1 MVDAST
7 QTDATAT
14 GVSHESP
21 LLGTQSEKR
30 TMIDASTQT
39 DCLSQVGAE
48 ISGRQVAVDSQDV
61 VLEGQN
67 EEKHQTQ
74 DSEHLMR
81 AEIAAHEQT
90 HEKLAQLKA
99 QIAAKDG
106 QVENYRRL
114 LDGNKELLDQSKG
127 ERNDMQTRLDESDSR
142 ISEFEISDRR
152 LNRQIRSLEEQ
163 VSGLGDNLEN
173 ANARISE
180 LESVNFTFAE
190 NLGTLQNQL
199 AYQRFEGM
207 RMLDFIRRGG
217 KELRFFVNLSAR
229 LYTRLNRVETL
240 SNGAFGRD
248 DELMRSAARRLS
260 GWNFPV
266 ETYFRDVGRQE
277 SVQESRLA
285 IEGPSVEYSAM
296 DQADSGYVHEV
307 SSDDVALA
315 QLVDEYIEEQ
325 NGTTG
330 TNGNDAGDEVEGSSF
345 ENGDLQSNERVPS
358 FSFSACA
365 PRFREQTSPDPVFA
379 GNVGSSDF
387 KFGAAQPDFN
397 FGAAT
402 PFKAGSG
409 SSAARSE
416 NFGVE
421 KDEEREEGRAKKTRV
436 GSTSGGAADAEPSS
450 SSSDANKE
458 EAKKKSTFDTTFS
471 IDPSSFSAKNK
482 ASLGSFNHDPQDTS
496 DAPKFTSV
504 GGFDLPGSTAKGKGK
519 QKEERTPAFGAG
531 SSSQFSFVPSGSAP
545 TFCGFDGGSTDAVAG
560 PADPLSAHGA
570 GKGKQKEGSTENAV
584 KGSIFTAEA
593 IAKFDSP
600 ASGKRADVAQF
611 TFGGASASSSFNYR
625 AAGAFNFR
633 TDASS
638 SLFNFGQST
647 TNTEQEPVENVGELP
662 SQNHCCPNHEN
673 DHESLYTIEE
683 GYVPPAKRPTTTEK
697 AGVEPVSVT
706 NSADTIGGEV
716 ASSET
721 DQGLLGAVTR
731 QLPGVSAG
739 PDGSQPSYVVNCEQD
754 SSDADNEVRVKG
766 FPPGVPCIIIT
777 PASESEVSV
786 EGESSDIFGKSG
798 FDVAALSRIVNS
810 VRPAASGLEDLS
822 MSLVPPGS
830 SMASQVGE
838 SKIRGDIWQGRGRTA
853 EEIRASMKLG
863 CCERAQ
869 PPTASTEWR
878 EQEWPA
884 TLPPLEAPQSESADL
899 PPLAATKTD
908 LSTASTQEAFGNPG
922 ANEDIEEEIGRLIS
936 AIEALYI
943 GSSAQTTIMSKF
955 NPEKHLLSGDWI
967 ARRHMIV
974 ERHVDGV
981 EEEVVAENG
990 TRIRMEAARVT
1001 DLVSEGEQR
1010 SAEREVV
1017 RQGEQPGN
1025 GEVPATQEAATVMEE
1040 ERSVEPEIAVETR
1053 PNGSSSATRSNDEV
1067 MALQVENT
1075 ATSTSSP
1082 SPRQPVLTSTT
1093 DEEVPERRSKYG
1105 NPMDKK
1111 GGVRIWSLRTGRK
1124 KGKAQ
1129 GDVGSDLLPTTEQ
1142 GLPLQSTHPQASS
1155 SPPSSS
1161 SSTIPITSQ
1170 PHAAPPSPTQE
1181 RALQVVST
1189 APSTPTSSESQAPV
1203 SASATAAE
1211 SSSRT
1216 RYGNPRDEKGGVRMW
1231 SMKRG
1236 RR

>member
-1 MVDAST
+1 
-7 QTDATAT
+7 
-14 GVSHESP
+14 
-21 LLGTQSEKR
+21 
-30 TMIDASTQT
+30 MIDASTQT

-48 ISGRQVAVDSQDV
+48 SSGWQVAVDSQDV

-67 EEKHQTQ
+67 EEEHQTQ
-74 DSEHLMR
+74 DFEPLMS

-90 HEKLAQLKA
+90 REELAQLKA

-114 LDGNKELLDQSKG
+114 LDGNKELLDQSEG
-127 ERNDMQTRLDESDSR
+127 ERNDMQTHLDESDSR

-163 VSGLGDNLEN
+163 VSGLGDDLEN
-173 ANARISE
+173 ANARILE

-190 NLGTLQNQL
+190 NLGGLQNQL
-199 AYQRFEGM
+199 AYERSEGM
-207 RMLDFIRRGG
+207 RMLDFIRLGG
-217 KELRFFVNLSAR
+217 KELRFFVELSAR
-229 LYTRLNRVETL
+229 LYTRLNRVESL

-248 DELMRSAARRLS
+248 DELMRSAVRRLS
-260 GWNFPV
+260 ELNFPV
-266 ETYFRDVGRQE
+266 ETYFQDVGRQE
-277 SVQESRLA
+277 SVPESRLA
-285 IEGPSVEYSAM
+285 IEGPSVDYSAM
-296 DQADSGYVHEV
+296 DQAESGYVHEV
-307 SSDDVALA
+307 SSDDIALA
-315 QLVDEYIEEQ
+315 QLVDEYIEVQ
-325 NGTTG
+325 NGMRG
-330 TNGNDAGDEVEGSSF
+330 TNGNDAGDEVEESSF
-345 ENGDLQSNERVPS
+345 ENDDLQSNESVPS
-358 FSFSACA
+358 FTFEACA
-365 PRFREQTSPDPVFA
+365 PRFGAQTSPDPISA

-409 SSAARSE
+409 SSVARSE

-436 GSTSGGAADAEPSS
+436 GSTSEDAADAEPSS
-450 SSSDANKE
+450 SSSNAKKE
-458 EAKKKSTFDTTFS
+458 EPKKSIFDTTFS
-471 IDPSSFSAKNK
+471 IDPSSFSPKNK
-482 ASLGSFNHDPQDTS
+482 APLGSFNHDPQDTS

-504 GGFDLPGSTAKGKGK
+504 GGFDLPRSTAKGKGK
-519 QKEERTPAFGAG
+519 QKEERPPVFGAG
-531 SSSQFSFVPSGSAP
+531 NSSQFSFVPSGSAP
-545 TFCGFDGGSTDAVAG
+545 TFGGFNGGSTDTVAG
-560 PADPLSAHGA
+560 PADPLPAHRA
-570 GKGKQKEGSTENAV
+570 GKGKQKEGSTEKAV
-584 KGSIFTAEA
+584 KASIFSAEA

-600 ASGKRADVAQF
+600 ASGKGADVGQF
-611 TFGGASASSSFNYR
+611 TFGGASASSSFNNR

-647 TNTEQEPVENVGELP
+647 TNTEQEPVESVGEMP
-662 SQNHCCPNHEN
+662 SQDHCCPNHEN
-673 DHESLYTIEE
+673 DHECLYTVEE
-683 GYVPPAKRPTTTEK
+683 GYVPPAKRPTMTEK
-697 AGVEPVSVT
+697 AEVEPVSAT
-706 NSADTIGGEV
+706 SSDNSSAGEV
-716 ASSET
+716 ASSVT
-721 DQGLLGAVTR
+721 GQGLLGAVTT
-731 QLPGVSAG
+731 QLPGASAG
-739 PDGSQPSYVVNCEQD
+739 PDSSNLAQVSVASFEQE
-754 SSDADNEVRVKG
+754 SSDADNETRVNG
-766 FPPGVPCIIIT
+766 FPPGVPCIIVT

-798 FDVAALSRIVNS
+798 FDVAALSRVVDS

-838 SKIRGDIWQGRGRTA
+838 SKIRGDIWQGRGRTV
-853 EEIRASMKLG
+853 EEIRASMKLE

-869 PPTASTEWR
+869 PPTTSTQWR
-878 EQEWPA
+878 EPEWPA
-884 TLPPLEAPQSESADL
+884 TLPPLEAPQSDSSADL
-899 PPLAATKTD
+899 PSLAATSITD
-908 LSTASTQEAFGNPG
+908 TTTDSPAASTGEAVGNPG
-922 ANEDIEEEIGRLIS
+922 ANEDIEEEIGRLMS

-943 GSSAQTTIMSKF
+943 GSSAPMTIMSKF

-974 ERHVDGV
+974 ERRFDGV
-981 EEEVVAENG
+981 EEEAVAE
-990 TRIRMEAARVT
+990 TRARIRMEAARVT
-1001 DLVSEGEQR
+1001 GLVSEGEQR
-1010 SAEREVV
+1010 FAEREVV
-1017 RQGEQPGN
+1017 RHGEQPGN
-1025 GEVPATQEAATVMEE
+1025 EEVPATQEAATVWEE
-1040 ERSVEPEIAVETR
+1040 ERSVEPKIAVETQ
-1053 PNGSSSATRSNDEV
+1053 PNESSSATRSNDEV
-1067 MALQVENT
+1067 QPQMALQVEST
-1075 ATSTSSP
+1075 ATSTSSSS

-1129 GDVGSDLLPTTEQ
+1129 GDVGSDLLPTTQQ

-1155 SPPSSS
+1155 SQPSSS

-1170 PHAAPPSPTQE
+1170 PHTAPPRPTQE

-1189 APSTPTSSESQAPV
+1189 APSTPNSSETQAPI

-1211 SSSRT
+1211 SSRRT

-1231 SMKRG
+1231 SMKRV

>member
-1 MVDAST
+1 MMVDAST

-21 LLGTQSEKR
+21 PLGTQSEKR

-48 ISGRQVAVDSQDV
+48 SSGRQVAVDSQDV

-67 EEKHQTQ
+67 EEEHQTQ
-74 DSEHLMR
+74 DSEPLMS
-81 AEIAAHEQT
+81 AETAAHEQT
-90 HEKLAQLKA
+90 REKLAQLKA

-142 ISEFEISDRR
+142 ISEFQISDRR

-163 VSGLGDNLEN
+163 VCGLGDDLEN

-190 NLGTLQNQL
+190 NLGGLQNQL
-199 AYQRFEGM
+199 SYQRSEGM

-248 DELMRSAARRLS
+248 ERLMRSAARRLS
-260 GWNFPV
+260 ELNFPV

-277 SVQESRLA
+277 SVPESRLA
-285 IEGPSVEYSAM
+285 IEGPSVDYSAM
-296 DQADSGYVHEV
+296 DQADSGHVHEV

-345 ENGDLQSNERVPS
+345 ENGDLQSNERVPN
-358 FSFSACA
+358 FSFEACA
-365 PRFREQTSPDPVFA
+365 PRFGAQTSPDPIFA

-409 SSAARSE
+409 SSEARSE
-416 NFGVE
+416 KFGVE

-436 GSTSGGAADAEPSS
+436 GSTSEGAADAEPSS
-450 SSSDANKE
+450 SSSDAKKE
-458 EAKKKSTFDTTFS
+458 EAKKKSIFDTTFS
-471 IDPSSFSAKNK
+471 IDSSSFSPKNK

-496 DAPKFTSV
+496 DAPKVTSV
-504 GGFDLPGSTAKGKGK
+504 GGFDLHGSTAKGKGK
-519 QKEERTPAFGAG
+519 QKEERTPAFGARN
-531 SSSQFSFVPSGSAP
+531 SSQFSFVPSGSAP
-545 TFCGFDGGSTDAVAG
+545 TFGGFNGSSTDAVAG
-560 PADPLSAHGA
+560 PADPLPAHRA
-570 GKGKQKEGSTENAV
+570 GKGKQKEGSTEKAV
-584 KGSIFTAEA
+584 KASIFSAED

-600 ASGKRADVAQF
+600 ASGKGADVGQF

-625 AAGAFNFR
+625 AVGAFNFR

-647 TNTEQEPVENVGELP
+647 TNTEQEPVENVGKMP

-673 DHESLYTIEE
+673 DHESLYTVEE
-683 GYVPPAKRPTTTEK
+683 GYVPPAKRPTTTEN
-697 AGVEPVSVT
+697 AEVEPVSVT

-716 ASSET
+716 ASSGT

-731 QLPGVSAG
+731 QLPDVSAG

-754 SSDADNEVRVKG
+754 SSDADNETRVKG

-838 SKIRGDIWQGRGRTA
+838 SKIRGDISQGRGRTA
-853 EEIRASMKLG
+853 EEIRASMKLE
-863 CCERAQ
+863 CCERSQ

-884 TLPPLEAPQSESADL
+884 TLPPL
-899 PPLAATKTD
+899 AATNTD
-908 LSTASTQEAFGNPG
+908 LSTASTREAVGNPG

-943 GSSAQTTIMSKF
+943 GSSAPTTIMSKF

-967 ARRHMIV
+967 ARRHTIV
-974 ERHVDGV
+974 ERQADGV
-981 EEEVVAENG
+981 EKEVVAENG
-990 TRIRMEAARVT
+990 FRIGMEAARV
-1001 DLVSEGEQR
+1001 SEDEQR
-1010 SAEREVV
+1010 FAGRVVV

-1040 ERSVEPEIAVETR
+1040 ARSVEPEIAVETQ
-1053 PNGSSSATRSNDEV
+1053 PNESSSATRSNDEV
-1067 MALQVENT
+1067 MTLQVENT

-1082 SPRQPVLTSTT
+1082 SPRQSVLTSTT
-1093 DEEVPERRSKYG
+1093 DEEVPEPRSKYG

-1129 GDVGSDLLPTTEQ
+1129 GDVGSDLLPTTQQ
-1142 GLPLQSTHPQASS
+1142 GHPLQSTHPLASS

-1170 PHAAPPSPTQE
+1170 PHTAPPSPTQE

-1189 APSTPTSSESQAPV
+1189 APSTPTSSETQTPI

-1211 SSSRT
+1211 SLNRT